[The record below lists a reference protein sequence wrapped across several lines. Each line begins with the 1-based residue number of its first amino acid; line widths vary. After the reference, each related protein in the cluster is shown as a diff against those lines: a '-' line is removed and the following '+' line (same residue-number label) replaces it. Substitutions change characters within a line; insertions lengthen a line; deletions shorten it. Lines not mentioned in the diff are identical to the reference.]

1 MPRLYRAA
9 GMVKSYKDR
18 TLVSGS
24 SHNLRSALD
33 YLSIEKHTERSK
45 TSSLAVVYLIDFAP
59 W

>member
-9 GMVKSYKDR
+9 DMEKSYTDR

-24 SHNLRSALD
+24 SHNLKSALD
-33 YLSIEKHTERSK
+33 YLSIEKPTDRSK
-45 TSSLAVVYLIDFAP
+45 TSPLAVVYLIDFPP